1 MSYWTD
7 KRVVVT
13 GGAGFLGSHVV
24 EKLREVGC
32 QHIFVVRSKDYDLT
46 SEEAVARLF
55 SDLSRGKDGWPSV
68 VSGQRSAVD
77 VVIHLAGLVGG
88 IGANKV
94 RPAEFFY
101 QNIMMGVLTMHYAWK
116 AGVEKFVAAGAGCG
130 YPEHAPMPLK
140 EESFW
145 DGFPQQES
153 APYSLAKRMLHIQSI
168 AYWRQY
174 RFPAIVTIPG
184 NIYGPYDNFDLENAH
199 VIPALVR
206 KFVEATNDHSSAVGD
221 QRPAVLVWGTGR
233 PTRDFVYAG
242 DAAEGILRAAE
253 VYHQPELLNLSSGK
267 EASIREVVEILVEI
281 TGFAGGIVWDTSRPD
296 GQARRVLD
304 VSKAKRELGFEA
316 RTNLRDGLQRTVEW
330 YRVNRAQARNAI
342 KPGPVAR

>member
-7 KRVVVT
+7 KQVVVT

-24 EKLREVGC
+24 GKLRQTDCVDV
-32 QHIFVVRSKDYDLT
+32 FVVRSREYDLT
-46 SEEAVARLF
+46 HEDRVIRLF
-55 SDLSRGKDGWPSV
+55 EEHPADI
-68 VSGQRSAVD
+68 
-77 VVIHLAGLVGG
+77 VIHLAGLVGG
-88 IGANKV
+88 IGANKA
-94 RPAEFFY
+94 RPADFFY

-116 AGVEKFVAAGAGCG
+116 HGVGKFVAAGAGCG

-145 DGFPQQES
+145 NGFPQQES

-206 KFVEATNDHSSAVGD
+206 KFVEATDRPQTAGPNRPSSVV
-221 QRPAVLVWGTGR
+221 RHPSSVVVWGTGK
-233 PTRDFVYAG
+233 PTRDFIYAG
-242 DAAEGILRAAE
+242 DVAEGILLAAE
-253 VYHQPELLNLSSGK
+253 AYDQPELVNLSSGR
-267 EASIREVVEILVEI
+267 ETSIREVVETLVEI
-281 TGFAGGIVWDTSRPD
+281 TGFDGEIVWDTSRPD
-296 GQARRVLD
+296 GQARRVFD
-304 VSKAKRELGFEA
+304 MSKAKRQLDFEA
-316 RTNLRDGLQRTVEW
+316 RTSLREGLQRTVKW
-330 YRVNRAQARNAI
+330 YQVNRAQARNVV
-342 KPGPVAR
+342 KLGPVAR